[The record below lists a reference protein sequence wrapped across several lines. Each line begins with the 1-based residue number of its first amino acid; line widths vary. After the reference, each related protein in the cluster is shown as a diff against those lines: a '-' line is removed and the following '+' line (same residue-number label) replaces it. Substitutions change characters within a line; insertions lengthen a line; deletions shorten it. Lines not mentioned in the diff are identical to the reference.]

1 MKAAAFAYRRVNS
14 LHSGLVQVAS
24 AGDTVRVMAGSQSLG
39 PMLNL
44 RLTRPGTLIDIS
56 GMEELRDARLEGDTL
71 RLGAG
76 LTHAEIEDGV
86 FAAIANHPWRHIA
99 AKIAYRGIRNRGTLG
114 GSLAHADPAAD
125 WVLAAWAFGAQVEIA
140 SRRDTRRVAI
150 RDFMTGA
157 YATVLKSD
165 EILVAVL
172 LPRFD
177 TDVRWG
183 YYKFCRKPGEFALA
197 SCAAVFG
204 PAPSSAR
211 LVIGAQDGTPQELGQ
226 LAEQVAQGGFA
237 AATPTAIDEALAAA
251 MPGKD
256 AIERKIF
263 ASVVRRCLEQAHGLR
278 EVA

>member
-1 MKAAAFAYRRVNS
+1 M
-14 LHSGLVQVAS
+14 
-24 AGDTVRVMAGSQSLG
+24 
-39 PMLNL
+39 
-44 RLTRPGTLIDIS
+44 
-56 GMEELRDARLEGDTL
+56 
-71 RLGAG
+71 
-76 LTHAEIEDGV
+76 
-86 FAAIANHPWRHIA
+86 
-99 AKIAYRGIRNRGTLG
+99 
-114 GSLAHADPAAD
+114 
-125 WVLAAWAFGAQVEIA
+125 
-140 SRRDTRRVAI
+140 
-150 RDFMTGA
+150 
-157 YATVLKSD
+157 
-165 EILVAVL
+165 AVL

>member
-14 LHSGLVQVAS
+14 LSSGLVQVAS
-24 AGDTVRVMAGSQSLG
+24 AGDTVKVMAGSQSLG

-44 RLTRPGTLIDIS
+44 RLARPGTLIDIS
-56 GMEELRDARLEGDTL
+56 GMEELRTVSVEDDTL

-86 FAAIANHPWRHIA
+86 HEAIATHPWRRIA
-99 AKIAYRGIRNRGTLG
+99 AQIAYRGIRNRGTRG

-125 WVLAAWAFGAQVEIA
+125 WILAAWTFGAQLEIA
-140 SRRDTRRVAI
+140 SRQATRRVAI
-150 RDFMTGA
+150 EDFMTGA
-157 YATVLKSD
+157 YSTVLKSD
-165 EILVAVL
+165 EILVAVI
-172 LPRFD
+172 LPRFVAA
-177 TDVRWG
+177 TRWG

-204 PAPSSAR
+204 PDPASAR
-211 LVIGAQDGTPQELGQ
+211 VVIGAQDGVPRTLDT
-226 LAEQVAQGGFA
+226 LATRIAREGIAG
-237 AATPTAIDEALAAA
+237 ATPAAIDEALAEVI
-251 MPGKD
+251 PGKD
-256 AIERKIF
+256 AIDRKFF